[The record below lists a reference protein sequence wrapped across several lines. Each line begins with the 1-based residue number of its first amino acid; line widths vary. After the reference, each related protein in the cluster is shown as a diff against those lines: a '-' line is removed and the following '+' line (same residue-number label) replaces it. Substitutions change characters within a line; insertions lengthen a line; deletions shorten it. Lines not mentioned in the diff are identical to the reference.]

1 MEMTLHQFHSI
12 ACCHHENDGIPS
24 HYTTSTSTPR
34 NSSAIETFHDMGS
47 LPLVPDSRMRLNI
60 CSSVCSYKGRR
71 DFALEGKC
79 CSNRLENHQ
88 WSEEVGDAGEK
99 QKHKAARMENT
110 EDIAE
115 IMEVRGSKIC
125 NKGHWRPAEDSK
137 LKELVALH
145 GPQNWNHIAEK
156 LQGRSGK
163 SCRLRW
169 FNQLDPKINSTAF
182 NEDEEE
188 RLMAAHR
195 VYGNKWALIARFFTG
210 RTDNAVKN
218 HWHVVMA
225 RKYREQSCI
234 YKKRKRTQAVQRR
247 GDNAGDSLIGNTVK
261 NTDPSSNI
269 ICSSRIIKP
278 SSLPF
283 SPPIGGSNSAYGKM
297 TAGLLISRSHHGS
310 LAEETP
316 SFFSGRQ
323 MRYKMLRDSDTC
335 TVFDAMQQSSS
346 RRFPGF
352 SDSMAS
358 SATQATASEPSSSS
372 LSAAENTEASSSE
385 ITTTSPPFIDFLGV
399 GATESARVS
408 EACNMYL
415 RSNSVA
421 YE

>member
-24 HYTTSTSTPR
+24 HYTISTSTPR

-261 NTDPSSNI
+261 NTDPNSNI
-269 ICSSRIIKP
+269 ICK
-278 SSLPF
+278 
-283 SPPIGGSNSAYGKM
+283 
-297 TAGLLISRSHHGS
+297 
-310 LAEETP
+310 ETP
-316 SFFSGRQ
+316 SFFSGHQ

-372 LSAAENTEASSSE
+372 LSAAENTDASSSE

>member
-1 MEMTLHQFHSI
+1 MEMTSQQFHSI

-24 HYTTSTSTPR
+24 HYTISTSTPC
-34 NSSAIETFHDMGS
+34 NSSAIYDMGS
-47 LPLVPDSRMRLNI
+47 LSLVPDSRVRLNF
-60 CSSVCSYKGRR
+60 CSSVCFDKGQW

-79 CSNRLENHQ
+79 CGNRLENNQ
-88 WSEEVGDAGEK
+88 WTEEVGDVGKK
-99 QKHKAARMENT
+99 QKHKDSSMNGK
-110 EDIAE
+110 E
-115 IMEVRGSKIC
+115 IMEVRESKIC

-169 FNQLDPKINSTAF
+169 FNQLDPKINRTAF

-195 VYGNKWALIARFFTG
+195 VYGNKWALIARFFPG

-234 YKKRKRTQAVQRR
+234 YKKRKRTQKR
-247 GDNAGDSLIGNTVK
+247 GDNAGDSLIRNTVK
-261 NTDPSSNI
+261 NTDPNSNI

-283 SPPIGGSNSAYGKM
+283 SPPIGGSNSTYGKM
-297 TAGLLISRSHHGS
+297 TAGLLFSRNHHGS

-316 SFFSGRQ
+316 SLFSGHQ
-323 MRYKMLRDSDTC
+323 MHYNMLRDSDTC

-346 RRFPGF
+346 RHFPGF

-372 LSAAENTEASSSE
+372 LSGAENTEASSLE
-385 ITTTSPPFIDFLGV
+385 IATTSPPFIDFLGV
-399 GATESARVS
+399 GATGSARVS
-408 EACNMYL
+408 KTCNMYL

-421 YE
+421 YDSTGIIEGKEK

>member
-24 HYTTSTSTPR
+24 HYTISTSTPR

-71 DFALEGKC
+71 DFSLEGKC
-79 CSNRLENHQ
+79 CSNRLENHR

-115 IMEVRGSKIC
+115 LMEVRESKIC

-261 NTDPSSNI
+261 NTDPNSNI

-283 SPPIGGSNSAYGKM
+283 SPPI
-297 TAGLLISRSHHGS
+297 
-310 LAEETP
+310 
-316 SFFSGRQ
+316 
-323 MRYKMLRDSDTC
+323 DSDTC

>member
-24 HYTTSTSTPR
+24 HYTISTSTPR

-47 LPLVPDSRMRLNI
+47 LPLVPDSRMRLSI

-115 IMEVRGSKIC
+115 IMEVRESKIC
-125 NKGHWRPAEDSK
+125 NKGHWRPAEHSRTCCSSWTSK
-137 LKELVALH
+137 LEPYSRKAARK
-145 GPQNWNHIAEK
+145 I
-156 LQGRSGK
+156 
-163 SCRLRW
+163 RLRW
-169 FNQLDPKINSTAF
+169 FNQLDPQINSTAF

-247 GDNAGDSLIGNTVK
+247 GDNAGDSLIRNTVK
-261 NTDPSSNI
+261 NSDPINSNI

-283 SPPIGGSNSAYGKM
+283 SPPIGGSNSKM
-297 TAGLLISRSHHGS
+297 TAGLLFSRSHHGS

-316 SFFSGRQ
+316 SFFSGHQ
-323 MRYKMLRDSDTC
+323 MRCKMLRDSDTC
-335 TVFDAMQQSSS
+335 TVFDAMQQPSS

-399 GATESARVS
+399 GATESAGVS
-408 EACNMYL
+408 KTCNMYL

>member
-24 HYTTSTSTPR
+24 HYTISTSTPR

-71 DFALEGKC
+71 DFCPRRQMLQQQ
-79 CSNRLENHQ
+79 L
-88 WSEEVGDAGEK
+88 GE
-99 QKHKAARMENT
+99 
-110 EDIAE
+110 
-115 IMEVRGSKIC
+115 SKIC

-247 GDNAGDSLIGNTVK
+247 GDNAGDSLIRNTVK
-261 NTDPSSNI
+261 NTDPNSNI

-297 TAGLLISRSHHGS
+297 TAGLLISLEVTMDLLQKRHLVSFQVTRCATKCYEIVTHALFS
-310 LAEETP
+310 MPCNNPAAVAFQVSQTP
-316 SFFSGRQ
+316 WHRQ
-323 MRYKMLRDSDTC
+323 QLRPRQ
-335 TVFDAMQQSSS
+335 VNHRH
-346 RRFPGF
+346 RRCQPQRIQKP
-352 SDSMAS
+352 A
-358 SATQATASEPSSSS
+358 P
-372 LSAAENTEASSSE
+372 
-385 ITTTSPPFIDFLGV
+385 
-399 GATESARVS
+399 
-408 EACNMYL
+408 L
-415 RSNSVA
+415 RSPLHRHHL
-421 YE
+421 